1 MTTLAVTVDV
11 TTDTTQD
18 TSTVPTYTL
27 ENIEIRDG
35 TLTTGLWPYVR
46 NAIDDLLTIP
56 SSGLTFSDGS
66 WEIVITMKPKD
77 SHGFLGSIQEPKEM
91 TFDSIT
97 RVSMSGLDYCERLGL
112 RDI

>member
-18 TSTVPTYTL
+18 ISTVPTYTL

-66 WEIVITMKPKD
+66 WEIVITMKQKD
-77 SHGFLGSIQEPKEM
+77 LLGSPVNLLEPNELK
-91 TFDSIT
+91 FVSIT